1 MVQKFSLMRKILIEW
16 DNEPVDH
23 ISNGGPLNFND
34 IKNETSDYFEIG
46 QFFDAWDYF
55 VKNEKKKKIKIKTT
69 KDKSVLTYLDKR
81 YVITGKGAFVDIDRN
96 TGKLKNY
103 TPSDMK
109 DTEIFLAEAYD
120 GLPIYIENEAP
131 NDKQEEMALGAFFPN
146 GNNNSKNHPCV
157 VLYRK
162 NIKQTAKSLHRKMR
176 FESLS
181 IIEYNLTRFV
191 LVHELAHAFF
201 SKDGGCRTKNEE
213 IEECLAN
220 YAALL
225 HAKKIGGLFLMIAQ
239 LFVGSQ
245 KKLKNKGY
253 YFALKL
259 FDDKF
264 APKLTGW
271 WKWRY
276 CCDVKDEKT
285 YKDLS
290 NILDLIE
297 ILKVTI

>member
-1 MVQKFSLMRKILIEW
+1 MVQKFSLMRKILIQW
-16 DNEPVDH
+16 DEPMDQ
-23 ISNGGPLNFND
+23 IQNGGLINVELPVV
-34 IKNETSDYFEIG
+34 IEIG
-46 QFFDAWDYF
+46 HFFDVGDYF
-55 VKNEKKKKIKIKTT
+55 VKHKKTKRIKIKT
-69 KDKSVLTYLDKR
+69 KEDNSILTYLDKR
-81 YVITGKGAFVDIDRN
+81 YIIAGAEAYVDIDN
-96 TGKLKNY
+96 TVKLGNY
-103 TPSDMK
+103 TTCDMK

-120 GLPIYIENEAP
+120 GLPIYIEDEAP
-131 NDKQEEMALGAFFPN
+131 EKTMEEMALGEFFPN
-146 GNNNSKNHPCV
+146 GNNNSKNYPCV

-201 SKDGGCRTKNEE
+201 SKDGGCRTKNKE

-239 LFVGSQ
+239 LFVESQ

-253 YFALKL
+253 NFALKL

-276 CCDVKDEKT
+276 CCNVEDGKT

-290 NILDLIE
+290 NISDLIE
-297 ILKVTI
+297 ILKA